1 MNLTVSFKFIV
12 LEVSRVIKA
21 VFSLKSAFPW
31 FLSILQRALI
41 NSPIIESDDSEDKFT
56 ISEESFFNS
65 NIRSFIDFYVKM
77 CSLCRSNPNKKS
89 FMELSQ
95 YTNLKS
101 LIRIASVNTI
111 NDIVISVM
119 ELIKSK
125 PIDNE
130 MQYSVS
136 FLNDVHDF
144 EEVLEKIRQNFSATI
159 NETSFNEDDEN
170 VRE

>member
-1 MNLTVSFKFIV
+1 VDLSTKKDIEEKVIYDSLATCMDGYQTSWVQENNQFALMCQVLFEIV
-12 LEVSRVIKA
+12 KN
-21 VFSLKSAFPW
+21 FP
-31 FLSILQRALI
+31 
-41 NSPIIESDDSEDKFT
+41 SDQE
-56 ISEESFFNS
+56 EESFFNS

-111 NDIVISVM
+111 NDIVVSVM

-125 PIDNE
+125 PVDNE
-130 MQYSVS
+130 LQYSVS